1 MPLERTMDDIE
12 ADFEILEAIGA
23 HVDGMI
29 ESLMPGGA
37 IQKTLRR
44 WLIGHAEPPEDE
56 DAQLCLM
63 AMAADLELF
72 TPSMSGRTMV
82 DRHLNAKAPG
92 TPEERLAFQALG
104 AAQFRLVRIVDREG
118 PDLIR
123 LEDLVTEESLLLLD
137 RRISPMATGLA
148 AAMRLC
154 PLASG
159 RYVVIS
165 PLFAMDEAMLGGA
178 MTFVRPGRPLGHS
191 HRYAASLY
199 RDVARRG
206 FRPLPKLI
214 IALDQDE
221 LLDFLQEAVDRLTPI
236 ERLAMRWIGGGEA
249 DADLVLEARRLASVD
264 NLVDAFGCFGQI
276 DADGP
281 QELRVAYEQIAAL
294 QMETIA
300 QRARAGVG
308 GARATLDLVAAQ
320 IAGHIARGNMEV
332 SARVLFDRLRLRW
345 AFSGA
350 EKPAGN
356 ASSATADIDR
366 VIQRIQALRA
376 RTVDR
381 GCTEAE
387 AIAAAAKVSE
397 LLDRHDLTLDEVSV
411 RRSDCEGVSVATGRK
426 RRAPVDSCMPPIAKF
441 CDCRVWSEEG
451 DDGLLRFV
459 FFGLKADVEAARFL
473 HDLIEVT
480 FDTESTTFRGSE
492 IYQTLRGGDR
502 RMALNS
508 FQIGLAGG
516 IVGKLA
522 ALKAA
527 RHSAGAKSTG
537 FDLVAVKHSMVDEE
551 IGRLGL
557 HFTARKATS
566 RRYVHGEAYDAG
578 KATGSRF
585 EPNAPLGEARAERPT
600 GYSLG

>member
-1 MPLERTMDDIE
+1 MFLDGTTDDIE

-44 WLIGHAEPPEDE
+44 WLVGHADPPEDE
-56 DAQLCLM
+56 DAQNCLM

-82 DRHLNAKAPG
+82 DRRLNAKAPE
-92 TPEERLAFQALG
+92 TPEERLALQALG
-104 AAQFRLVRIVDREG
+104 AAQFRLVRIIDREG

-123 LEDLVTEESLLLLD
+123 LKDLVTEESLLLLD
-137 RRISPMATGLA
+137 SRISPEATGLPT
-148 AAMRLC
+148 AMRLC

-159 RYVVIS
+159 RHVLIS
-165 PLFAMDEAMLGGA
+165 PLFAMDEAMLDRA
-178 MTFVRPGRPLGHS
+178 MTFVRPGRPLGHG
-191 HRYAASLY
+191 HRCAASLY

-206 FRPLPKLI
+206 FWPIPQLTV
-214 IALDQDE
+214 ALDQNE
-221 LLDFLQEAVDRLTPI
+221 LVDLLQQTEERLTPVQ
-236 ERLAMRWIGGGEA
+236 RLAVGWIGGGKA

-264 NLVDAFGCFGQI
+264 NLVDACGCFGQI
-276 DADGP
+276 GATGP
-281 QELRVAYEQIAAL
+281 QKLRAAYEQIATL

-300 QRARAGVG
+300 QRARAGVED
-308 GARATLDLVAAQ
+308 AAATFDLVAAE
-320 IAGHIARGNMEV
+320 IAGHIARGNMEAG
-332 SARVLFDRLRLRW
+332 ARDLFDRLRLRW
-345 AFSGA
+345 AFS
-350 EKPAGN
+350 EPKEPAGN

-376 RTVDR
+376 MTVDR

-387 AIAAAAKVSE
+387 AMAAAVKVSE
-397 LLDRHDLTLDEVSV
+397 LLDRHDLTLDEVAV
-411 RRSDCEGVSVATGRK
+411 RRSDCEGLSVITGRK
-426 RRAPVDSCMPPIAKF
+426 RRAPVDSCMPPIAAF

-451 DDGLLRFV
+451 DDGVLRYV

-473 HDLIEVT
+473 HDLIEAT
-480 FDTESTTFRGSE
+480 FDTESTAFRRGE
-492 IYQTLRGGDR
+492 IYQALRGGDR

-516 IVGKLA
+516 ITGKLT
-522 ALKAA
+522 ALKTA
-527 RHSAGAKSTG
+527 RHSAKSTG
-537 FDLVAVKHSMVDEE
+537 FDLVTVKHAVVDEE

-557 HFTARKATS
+557 HFTTREATS
-566 RRYVHGEAYDAG
+566 RRYVHGKAYDAG
-578 KATGSRF
+578 KAAGALF
-585 EPNAPLGEARAERPT
+585 EPNATLEG
-600 GYSLG
+600 